1 MSKTK
6 RKTLSISLSD
16 EAFNDLDHLNY
27 CLGLNNR
34 SASVERLLDL
44 FCNLSPSLT
53 ESLAEAC
60 IEENNRIKE
69 MLVQNPGLSSIAKDT
84 LYAKQS
90 ELNGLLGFFVSLHPR
105 IVAALTKDM
114 VSLSL
119 GNDWIAR
126 VPIKWEVVKVGDEQ
140 QISAANVI
148 EKIED
153 KADKNNKIVCFTV
166 GNFSDLEPTQIKS
179 IFEKAAKKSENIKK
193 ILDDDCELFTLNE
206 ITKIGLKDLKTK
218 TYAITYPLEKINS
231 TDNCIA
237 LFGPG
242 IFPNRFK
249 DMFGIAE

>member
-1 MSKTK
+1 MSTTK
-6 RKTLSISLSD
+6 RKQLSLSLSD
-16 EAFNDLDHLNY
+16 DAFNDLNHLNY
-27 CLGLNNR
+27 CLGLNNK

-44 FCNLSPSLT
+44 FCNLSPNLT

-60 IEENNRIKE
+60 IAENNRIKG
-69 MLVQNPGLSSIAKDT
+69 MLVQNAGLSSIAKDA

-90 ELNGLLGFFVSLHPR
+90 EIDALLGYFVSLHPR

-114 VSLSL
+114 ITFKL
-119 GNDWIAR
+119 GNDWIVR
-126 VPIKWEVVKVGDEQ
+126 VPSKWEVVKVGDEQ

-166 GNFSDLEPTQIKS
+166 GSFSDLEPMQIKS
-179 IFEKAAKKSENIKK
+179 IFEKASKKSEGIRK

-206 ITKIGLKDLKTK
+206 ITKIGLKDLKSK